1 MKQFIILLSFIMG
14 ASAYAQSFHKNPCIA
29 HRGAW
34 KNTGVPENTM
44 ASFQKAA
51 EMGCHGS
58 EFDVWFTAEDSL
70 IVYHDARRNGKL
82 IEETPFAELRTQHLA
97 DGTPIPT
104 LGEFL
109 DYVSQFKHTK
119 MIIDVKTF
127 VNDKPRTVKLAK
139 AIHKMVCDRGLQK
152 RVEYLFGYLP
162 AIEAL
167 SPITDIPM
175 AYLGAYKKDLPECSP
190 ESVKQ
195 KGLKCLDYQD
205 QQYKKHP
212 EWLPEF
218 KKMGLHLNV
227 WTVNDD
233 TEIDNFL
240 SQGFN
245 YITTNEPEKVL
256 KIYKQNKKRY
266 KRNLK
271 N

>member
-109 DYVSQFKHTK
+109 DYVSQFKH
-119 MIIDVKTF
+119 I
-127 VNDKPRTVKLAK
+127 
-139 AIHKMVCDRGLQK
+139 CG
-152 RVEYLFGYLP
+152 
-162 AIEAL
+162 
-167 SPITDIPM
+167 
-175 AYLGAYKKDLPECSP
+175 
-190 ESVKQ
+190 
-195 KGLKCLDYQD
+195 
-205 QQYKKHP
+205 
-212 EWLPEF
+212 
-218 KKMGLHLNV
+218 
-227 WTVNDD
+227 
-233 TEIDNFL
+233 
-240 SQGFN
+240 
-245 YITTNEPEKVL
+245 
-256 KIYKQNKKRY
+256 
-266 KRNLK
+266 
-271 N
+271 